1 MERTLNGDPSFL
13 TKNKQA
19 SLSASFSLLTP
30 MLAFRY
36 CSMISSVFEP
46 CYPIAREACA
56 QDRVE
61 FVLYA
66 YSDPTMYQRI
76 STEVINRTTK
86 NPQAHTPGIKRK
98 LTLPDDARD

>member
-13 TKNKQA
+13 TKNKQV
-19 SLSASFSLLTP
+19 SLSAPFSRLTP
-30 MLAFRY
+30 MLPFRY
-36 CSMISSVFEP
+36 CSMISSVFES

-56 QDRVE
+56 RDRVE
-61 FVLYA
+61 IVLYA

-86 NPQAHTPGIKRK
+86 NLQATHS
-98 LTLPDDARD
+98 RDEAEVNAAG